1 MFLEQNNQLKGL
13 DIISSFFWFHEI
25 IKDGGENLRTY
36 LVNRRRELNLT
47 IEMLAELADVSPQ
60 YISLLENGKRGK
72 KVSFSVMCR
81 LSNALN
87 IPIDVLKDLE
97 LNYMKKRN

>member
-1 MFLEQNNQLKGL
+1 M
-13 DIISSFFWFHEI
+13 
-25 IKDGGENLRTY
+25 RTY

-87 IPIDVLKDLE
+87 IPMEALKELE
-97 LNYMKKRN
+97 FNYKKKRN

>member
-1 MFLEQNNQLKGL
+1 M
-13 DIISSFFWFHEI
+13 
-25 IKDGGENLRTY
+25 RTY

-87 IPIDVLKDLE
+87 IPIEELKDLE
-97 LNYMKKRN
+97 LNYKKKRN